1 MLVELSGVGDT
12 ESCLPVFLQKQNN
25 DLIKHE
31 GDTNTGVDLKVASF
45 NILT

>member
-12 ESCLPVFLQKQNN
+12 ESCLPVLQKQNN